1 MSLTAP
7 TVVDAPQTFLV
18 THPFHP
24 LHGQHIEL
32 VGVRHNFDGLT
43 LFFLDANGNKR
54 SIPASHTNVQSPDP
68 LTTFA
73 AGRAFFRAIDLV
85 EMAKLIQDLES

>member
-1 MSLTAP
+1 M
-7 TVVDAPQTFLV
+7 FLV

-24 LHGQHIEL
+24 LHGQQFEL
-32 VGVRHNFDGLT
+32 IGVRRGSDNLL
-43 LFFLDANGNKR
+43 LFFLDADGNQK
-54 SIPASHTNVQSPDP
+54 SIPASYTNVQGSDP

-85 EMAKLIQDLES
+85 EMARLIQEWES